1 MEIGADVN
9 AVDTNGY
16 TALHGAAA
24 LGNDEMVEF
33 LPTRVLCVPRAR
45 PPEVP
50 MDSLTAADIMARSEA
65 TLSPDSDIYDALAR
79 LLKSRLTGAPVVD
92 NDGKLLGMLTE
103 RDCLKVLVGGALDGL
118 PTGKVSDYMTA
129 PAQSIPT
136 TATLFDIAHIF
147 LTRSYRKLP
156 VVDRDGRVI
165 GQVSRRDMLV
175 TIESGRDNPR
185 LYGVKDQRPPDDMGV
200 DSAMRLARS
209 RR

>member
-92 NDGKLLGMLTE
+92 NDGKLLG
-103 RDCLKVLVGGALDGL
+103 C
-118 PTGKVSDYMTA
+118 
-129 PAQSIPT
+129 
-136 TATLFDIAHIF
+136 
-147 LTRSYRKLP
+147 
-156 VVDRDGRVI
+156 
-165 GQVSRRDMLV
+165 
-175 TIESGRDNPR
+175 
-185 LYGVKDQRPPDDMGV
+185 
-200 DSAMRLARS
+200 
-209 RR
+209 